1 MKFNR
6 ILSRL
11 KYFFRD
17 RKYDV
22 YCPYCSS
29 CGVTGCC
36 SPAICINHPKGFY
49 CERNMGELRSTYYT
63 MNSFYNWLHK
73 NKENKKISKKDILQK
88 LHEIMDKEDDELE
101 EYLKNLPEKLT
112 FREKILKLFKYD
124 TKK

>member
-1 MKFNR
+1 MEFNR

-11 KYFFRD
+11 RYFFRD

-29 CGVTGCC
+29 CGETGCC
-36 SPAICINHPKGFY
+36 SPSICINHPKGFY

-112 FREKILKLFKYD
+112 FREKILKLFKYG

>member
-1 MKFNR
+1 MEFNR

-29 CGVTGCC
+29 CGETGCC

-101 EYLKNLPEKLT
+101 EYLKNLPGKLT